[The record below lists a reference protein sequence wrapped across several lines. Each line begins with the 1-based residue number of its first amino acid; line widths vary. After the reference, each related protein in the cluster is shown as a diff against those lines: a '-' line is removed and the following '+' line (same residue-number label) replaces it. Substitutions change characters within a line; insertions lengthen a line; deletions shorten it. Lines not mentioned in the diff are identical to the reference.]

1 VGRAIGQ
8 SRSVPS
14 GAGDG
19 GDMERAV
26 ELGIRSKQLRG
37 GIGFGVMARG
47 STVT

>member
-26 ELGIRSKQLRG
+26 ELGIRSEQLRG
-37 GIGFGVMARG
+37 GSDLASWLGGRQ
-47 STVT
+47 

>member
-26 ELGIRSKQLRG
+26 ELGIRSEQLRG
-37 GIGFGVMARG
+37 GG
-47 STVT
+47 SDLASWLGGRQ